1 MKDQPKTAHQVR
13 QERDGRVV
21 VMGCSAAP
29 PATPVENKQYGRG
42 GSSHRPPA
50 TRAASCEE
58 RFGAGELGG
67 ARAVGL
73 LCQIGLTLLGWKPGR
88 AASFRKGGRRARS
101 AKCIGIDWCG
111 VSRGSASS
119 GSASSGESSGA
130 AAAVAEQEEER
141 ESWQLRHAT
150 KEESNP

>member
-1 MKDQPKTAHQVR
+1 MVK
-13 QERDGRVV
+13 
-21 VMGCSAAP
+21 GCPAAP
-29 PATPVENKQYGRG
+29 PATPVENKQYGCG

-50 TRAASCEE
+50 TRAASCEG

-119 GSASSGESSGA
+119 GESSPLA
-130 AAAVAEQEEER
+130 AEQR
-141 ESWQLRHAT
+141 KKKKRHEGGVEPLALSRST
-150 KEESNP
+150 DLKSAPRTDEDHHGR